1 MATTTALEQW
11 MPQPQH
17 AQSSQSPTADGWYGC
32 RARSRLCGFGN
43 AGNLATI
50 NTYCTRHSG
59 AVNIHAIDGKHS
71 AIDGHNECHHRRQ
84 VA

>member
-1 MATTTALEQW
+1 MAATTALGQW
-11 MPQPQH
+11 IPRLQH
-17 AQSSQSPTADGWYGC
+17 AQSSQSPTVDGWYGN
-32 RARSRLCGFGN
+32 RARLRLRGFGN

-59 AVNIHAIDGKHS
+59 AVNIHAVDGKHG
-71 AIDGHNECHHRRQ
+71 AIDDHNERHHRRQ